1 MIVFKEIVINNKK
14 RILFKSDNKIY
25 IKYKKEFILYS
36 KYKKIMKGGVK
47 RSIEEEDIIAIDL
60 ETLYNSYINSNT
72 DINKHILVQNFFD
85 NHNDEEIKIALK
97 IINSMSFGKGKI
109 SVYSKI
115 YKLLSGFN
123 KNLRDFH
130 GKTFK
135 LYKPQKTIQKKPIT
149 QISNKSS
156 SNLQNLPSKVNF
168 MTNFQKIYFTEPWGK
183 NL

>member
-1 MIVFKEIVINNKK
+1 MKVFKEILIDDKK

-25 IKYKKEFILYS
+25 IKYKNEFILYS
-36 KYKKIMKGGVK
+36 EFKKIMKGGVK
-47 RSIEEEDIIAIDL
+47 DQEKEEDIIAMKL
-60 ETLYNSYINSNT
+60 ETLYNNYNKSNT

-97 IINSMSFGKGKI
+97 MINSMSFGKGKN
-109 SVYSKI
+109 SNYSKI
-115 YKLLSGFN
+115 HKLLSGFN

-156 SNLQNLPSKVNF
+156 SNLQNLPSKINF
-168 MTNFQKIYFTEPWGK
+168 MTNFQKIYFT
-183 NL
+183 